1 MAFGYILT
9 SADDVSTP
17 GISSDRYRRLV
28 YNIYIYIP
36 GASKHFGL
44 FMKIAR
50 YF

>member
-28 YNIYIYIP
+28 YNIYIP